1 MARTVG
7 MSFDFPDFDGLAD
20 KFRELPKSLASA
32 AIGAGVKRAMKP
44 AEQALKQTVSVGPT
58 GNLKRGIAT
67 KAKRY
72 AKTGAAVAVVGF
84 RKPNSKGPPKE
95 GTKRRNK
102 AQDKTQHQF
111 LVEYG
116 SKQRFTKRSWAEF
129 FKGKSRANR
138 GRMPAKAP
146 IQMAWRA
153 AEAQVKGLLTSEM
166 KEAYERALKQLPKFM
181 AARARKGRS

>member
-1 MARTVG
+1 MARPVG
-7 MSFDFPDFDGLAD
+7 MSFEFPDIEGLAD

-44 AEQALKQTVSVGPT
+44 AQDRLKSTTPLGPT
-58 GNLKRGIAT
+58 GNLRRGVAT

-72 AKTGAAVAVVGF
+72 PQTGAAVAIVGY
-84 RKPNSKGPPKE
+84 RKAGSKGPPKE

-102 AQDKTQHQF
+102 AADKTKHQF

-116 SKQRFTKRSWAEF
+116 SKQRFTES
-129 FKGKSRANR
+129 GANR

-146 IQMAWRA
+146 VQMAWRA
-153 AEAQVKGLLTSEM
+153 AESQVQGLLVQEM
-166 KEAYERALKQLPKFM
+166 KTAYENALKQLPRFM
-181 AARARKGRS
+181 AARAKKGRA